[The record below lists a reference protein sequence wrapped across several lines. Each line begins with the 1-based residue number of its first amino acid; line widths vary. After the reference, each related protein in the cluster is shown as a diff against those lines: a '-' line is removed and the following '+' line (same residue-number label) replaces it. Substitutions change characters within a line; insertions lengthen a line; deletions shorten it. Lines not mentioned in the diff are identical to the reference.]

1 MRKLC
6 LSILVGFMLLILTGN
21 TASAKTF
28 EQIEQDNDTI
38 VGVYGV
44 NTANG
49 KHIQHRSDERFAFA
63 STYKAIASGI
73 LLQNTATSTLN
84 KKIDIKKDDI
94 VANSPVTE
102 KYVGSQMTLKAL
114 IQASML
120 QSDNTANNKIINEIG
135 GIKGFHEELKQLED
149 NISNPQRLEPELNLY
164 DPTSTADT
172 TTPKAAAMTLKHIL
186 TNEDMSKANRNL
198 LKNVMIHNETGD
210 TLIKAGVSKQAVVGD
225 KSGQGLTYGTRND
238 LAFIYPKNQKEPI
251 VLAIYTK
258 KDGKDAK
265 PNDKVIQ
272 MATKTAMEALK

>member
-73 LLQNTATSTLN
+73 LLRNTATSTLN

>member
-44 NTANG
+44 NTTNG

>member
-1 MRKLC
+1 MMKLC

>member
-198 LKNVMIHNETGD
+198 LKNEMIHNETGD
-210 TLIKAGVSKQAVVGD
+210 TLVKAGVSKQAVVCD
-225 KSGQGLTYGTRND
+225 KSGKGLTYGTRND

>member
-44 NTANG
+44 NTTNG

-210 TLIKAGVSKQAVVGD
+210 TLIKAGVPKQAVVGD

>member
-210 TLIKAGVSKQAVVGD
+210 TLIKAGVPKQAVVGD

>member
-94 VANSPVTE
+94 VANSPITE

>member
-1 MRKLC
+1 
-6 LSILVGFMLLILTGN
+6 MLLILTGN

-210 TLIKAGVSKQAVVGD
+210 TLIKAGVSKRAVVGD

>member
-238 LAFIYPKNQKEPI
+238 LAFIYPKNQEEPI

>member
-210 TLIKAGVSKQAVVGD
+210 TLIKAGVSKQAVGGD

>member
-251 VLAIYTK
+251 VLAMYTK

>member
-210 TLIKAGVSKQAVVGD
+210 TLIKAGVSKRAVVGD

>member
-1 MRKLC
+1 M
-6 LSILVGFMLLILTGN
+6 
-21 TASAKTF
+21 
-28 EQIEQDNDTI
+28 NDLHLHL
-38 VGVYGV
+38 
-44 NTANG
+44 
-49 KHIQHRSDERFAFA
+49 HIKQSPA
-63 STYKAIASGI
+63 GI

-210 TLIKAGVSKQAVVGD
+210 TLIKAGVSKRAVVGD

>member
-172 TTPKAAAMTLKHIL
+172 TTPKAATMTLKHIL

-238 LAFIYPKNQKEPI
+238 LAFIYPKNQEEPI

>member
-38 VGVYGV
+38 VGLYGV

>member
-6 LSILVGFMLLILTGN
+6 LSILVGLMLLILTGN